1 MTMSQPLPS
10 IGTGLTHYLTQ
21 IRKFPI
27 LTQEE
32 ETAFARLWRDH
43 GDREAAYRLVTSHLR
58 LVAKIAMRYRGYGLP
73 IADIVSE
80 GNVGLMQAVR
90 RFDPERGIRLCT
102 YAMWWI
108 KATIQEYVLRSWSMV
123 KISANST
130 QKKLFFKLR
139 RAKSAISALEDGDLR
154 PDQVKTIASRL
165 DVSER
170 NVVDMD
176 RRLRGDLSLNLH
188 PNKAE
193 GGDALERLV
202 DPSPTHDIQIAEDE
216 ELTRRRQALK
226 AAVQALNPREKRIF
240 TARQLSEDPPKLE
253 TLAAEYGISRERVR
267 QIELR
272 CFEKVKAAVHAAET
286 RPAVERPGI
295 SLAKNA
301 ADKVQC
307 SHQDTFTDGGEHYG
321 RVRRNRSGLAAFT
334 SSPLRHTK
342 SAASIKDASTP
353 AFSRKPK
360 ELDGSVIRIP
370 PPACKPPA
378 LGFES
383 ATNEQ

>member
-1 MTMSQPLPS
+1 MYQTMSQPLPS
-10 IGTGLTHYLTQ
+10 IGTGLTHYLAQ

-32 ETAFARLWRDH
+32 ETAFARRWRDH

-80 GNVGLMQAVR
+80 GNIGLMQAVR

-165 DVSER
+165 DVPER
-170 NVVDMD
+170 EVVDMD
-176 RRLRGDLSLNLH
+176 RRLRGDLSLNQH
-188 PNKAE
+188 PNSAE

-202 DPSPTHDIQIAEDE
+202 DPSPAHDIKIAEDE

-226 AAVQALNPREKRIF
+226 AAIQALSPREKHIF
-240 TARQLSEDPPKLE
+240 TARQLSEAPPKLE

-272 CFEKVKAAVHAAET
+272 CFEKVRAAMHAAESRLAASPT
-286 RPAVERPGI
+286 GI
-295 SLAKNA
+295 SSPQT
-301 ADKVQC
+301 ADELPC
-307 SHQDTFTDGGEHYG
+307 S
-321 RVRRNRSGLAAFT
+321 
-334 SSPLRHTK
+334 RH
-342 SAASIKDASTP
+342 
-353 AFSRKPK
+353 
-360 ELDGSVIRIP
+360 
-370 PPACKPPA
+370 
-378 LGFES
+378 
-383 ATNEQ
+383 